1 MEDYFMK
8 DEKQF
13 ETKMATAVTLFA
25 MQFQNIMEGSAD
37 ALGEI
42 ISKKYEANPD
52 MSIEEM
58 TKEVVKHVVSELTK
72 EFKLQEVQNETR
84 S

>member
-1 MEDYFMK
+1 MSN
-8 DEKQF
+8 EKQF

-25 MQFQNIMEGSAD
+25 MQFQSVMESSSD
-37 ALGEI
+37 ALAEI
-42 ISKKYEANPD
+42 IAKKYEANAD
-52 MSIEEM
+52 MSIEKM

-84 S
+84 P

>member
-1 MEDYFMK
+1 MK